1 MQNNALLHRLVGV
14 GVFLITL
21 AMYLKTMAPTVSF
34 WDCGEFIACSYIM
47 GVPHPPGAPLY
58 ILLGRLFSLLP
69 IYEVA
74 WRVNLM
80 SVLSSALA
88 IWCAYLSTVALARR
102 ALGGSSLQAFGDNRD
117 ITVLLGG
124 VVSALSLAFSYTFW
138 YNAVEAEVYGYS
150 IFFTALSVWLI
161 LYWEGTSHGQANDRW
176 LLLIAYLFG
185 LGGGIHLL
193 CLLTV
198 PTLLILVWFADA
210 RLRRLILLLLGVGV
224 WAFLALAVLGPGK
237 PSNIAIGLA
246 LLGLLAYMYQT
257 DRRSCWL
264 LLGVGLLFGLGYST
278 YGALY
283 IRSGLN
289 PAIDEND
296 PETLVMFMKFL
307 NREQYGTDSQ
317 LLGMLTA
324 RASRTYQ
331 FWDQQMKYFFQQFP
345 FPLLR
350 PTVEFR
356 QATSNQPHF
365 IDVSLVPY
373 LLGLGGLLWHQRHDW
388 QRFAAVM
395 AMFIVMGFGLS
406 MYLNMPDPQPR
417 ERHYVFGGMFF
428 AFALWIGLGWT
439 ALVEYA
445 RSNVAQLRGPLLV
458 GVACIGLLLPAGI
471 AWELYHQQDRT
482 GDRIA
487 YDYAYNILES
497 CEPQGILFTNGDN
510 DTFPLWFLQEV
521 EGIRRDVRV
530 VNLSLLNTGWY
541 IKQLRDREPQIAL
554 ELTDNYIDSTLTDTQ
569 YVDLYQRLWQEPL
582 ASQVH
587 STLKKVGL
595 DIEFTPQG
603 GHELL
608 RVQDMMILA
617 ILNWNA
623 WKRPIYF
630 ALTVAGSNRLYLDPY
645 LRMEGM
651 VMRLV
656 KERDLG
662 PDSEKL
668 AHNLFEVY
676 RFSGLQD
683 PDIYKDDNTTRLL
696 GNYRACI
703 MQLGEMQLDQGRN
716 EEMIKTLEWGRAR
729 VPFAWDGFYMGSQIL
744 QEGGHIDL
752 AAEYLEAA
760 GLWLL
765 EEYGRAPQ
773 ADFETLNAI
782 ANLLVN
788 SYKAYEHGAHIY
800 QGLIAHEPGRWSL
813 YHDLAATLQALD
825 RTPEGI
831 TLLEDYL
838 RDYGDQPKVVEALQI
853 LRNALNTDAD
863 LAEETAPA
871 DADVAEET
879 APAP

>member
-1 MQNNALLHRLVGV
+1 MQNNVLLHRLVGV

-21 AMYLKTMAPTVSF
+21 IMYLKTMASTVSF

-69 IYEVA
+69 FYEVA

-80 SVLSSALA
+80 SALSSALA
-88 IWCAYLSTVALARR
+88 IWCAYLSTAALARR
-102 ALGGSSLQAFGDNRD
+102 ALGGSSLQAFGDSRD
-117 ITVLLGG
+117 LAVLFGA

-138 YNAVEAEVYGYS
+138 FNAVEAEVYGYS
-150 IFFTALSVWLI
+150 IFFTALGVWLI

-210 RLRRLILLLLGVGV
+210 RLRRLILLLLGIGV

-237 PSNIAIGLA
+237 PSNIAIVLA
-246 LLGLLAYMYQT
+246 LLGMAAYLYQT

-345 FPLLR
+345 FPW
-350 PTVEFR
+350 PKSTVEFR

-365 IDVSLVPY
+365 IDISFIPY
-373 LLGLGGLLWHQRHDW
+373 LLGLGGLLWHQRRDW
-388 QRFAAVM
+388 RRFAAVM
-395 AMFIVMGFGLS
+395 AMFIIMGFGLS

-439 ALVEYA
+439 ALVEYV
-445 RSNVAQLRGPLLV
+445 RSNVALMRGPLLL
-458 GVACIGLLLPAGI
+458 GMACFGLLLPVGI
-471 AWELYHQQDRT
+471 ATQLYHEQDRS
-482 GDRIA
+482 GDTIA

-497 CEPQGILFTNGDN
+497 CEPHSILFTNGDN

-541 IKQLRDREPQIAL
+541 IKQLRDRQPQVPINY
-554 ELTDNYIDSTLTDTQ
+554 TDNFIDSTLTDNEQ
-569 YVDLYQRLWQEPL
+569 ADLENRYLPGP
-582 ASQVH
+582 
-587 STLKKVGL
+587 KKVNFAGL
-595 DIEFTPQG
+595 DLEIAPPPSSNLF
-603 GHELL
+603 
-608 RVQDMMILA
+608 RIQDIMVLQILK
-617 ILNWNA
+617 WSD
-623 WKRPIYF
+623 WQRPIHF
-630 ALTVAGSNRLYLDPY
+630 ALTVPSNNHVGLTPYMQLMGMTWKIVQQRDPAPALEIVEDKLYNVLQF
-645 LRMEGM
+645 R
-651 VMRLV
+651 
-656 KERDLG
+656 
-662 PDSEKL
+662 
-668 AHNLFEVY
+668 
-676 RFSGLQD
+676 GLKD
-683 PDIYKDDNTTRLL
+683 PDIYKDVHTQGLL
-696 GNYRACI
+696 LNYR
-703 MQLGEMQLDQGRN
+703 
-716 EEMIKTLEWGRAR
+716 
-729 VPFAWDGFYMGSQIL
+729 S
-744 QEGGHIDL
+744 
-752 AAEYLEAA
+752 
-760 GLWLL
+760 
-765 EEYGRAPQ
+765 
-773 ADFETLNAI
+773 
-782 ANLLVN
+782 
-788 SYKAYEHGAHIY
+788 
-800 QGLIAHEPGRWSL
+800 
-813 YHDLAATLQALD
+813 
-825 RTPEGI
+825 
-831 TLLEDYL
+831 
-838 RDYGDQPKVVEALQI
+838 VVLM
-853 LRNALNTDAD
+853 
-863 LAEETAPA
+863 LAEEYARLEDGDAIARLIEWAEPRIPMFWDGHYLIAESLHEVGQLALGAKYLEKADRHLLDHYGEHA
-871 DADVAEET
+871 DANYRNILILTDNLIDRYKLYDVGEHIYRRLIALEPDTVDAYYSLAAVLQMKGDVQAGLEVIEDFT
-879 APAP
+879 QRYGKHEKLESAKEILNRALTEADE